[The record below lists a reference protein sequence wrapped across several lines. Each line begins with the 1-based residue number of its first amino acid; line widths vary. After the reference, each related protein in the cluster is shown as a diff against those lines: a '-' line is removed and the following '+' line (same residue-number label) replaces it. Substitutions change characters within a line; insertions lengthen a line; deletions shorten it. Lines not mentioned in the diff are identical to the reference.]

1 MSLVDKKKQIF
12 GKIAA
17 ARTLTESMPTFKLNH
32 SLPSINNKGN
42 SITFLTDLIK
52 SLVGYAELVK
62 STIDTLT
69 HSLDEVEIKI
79 KKAINLELKSIV
91 MCGINPSIPAF
102 VKSTGSGI
110 SIEVKKIDFLDMLK
124 TDPTSVGGK
133 LLYDD
138 TAGGLNSSDFNTF
151 LYNVIQDDGNQHV
164 WHNILQFKF
173 ESLDPMG
180 VNANSSLTIKAHPSY
195 DSKTLIDLNQDFIN
209 SIKLFNTTGVVN
221 KIMDLIYGSVSFSLN
236 KSRKQL
242 EMEGKINAIVDKMI
256 EANANETISNDY
268 FEFSNDEVS
277 IIEQKANERKSGII
291 KIKTSK
297 EINASVPEKLLS
309 DFNSEMGTAVTVQ
322 NKKDVLTKN
331 LNKMAEETTANSNDS
346 RDNVSIKLNFI
357 QGILDTLIK
366 GIVNIILS
374 PKIIIIFLINFKII
388 YGVASEFSDPV
399 DFIKKNKKLFKA
411 IIKELTMILVKYLL
425 AIALKKIAELAAAAE
440 VKKQIDKQKNK
451 VIQLL
456 SLVAIPQE
464 VLRIIK
470 GLG

>member
-1 MSLVDKKKQIF
+1 MSLVDKKKKIF

-17 ARTLTESMPTFKLNH
+17 ARTLTEGMPSFKLNN

-42 SITFLTDLIK
+42 SISFLTDLIR

-79 KKAINLELKSIV
+79 KKALKLELKNIV
-91 MCGINPSIPAF
+91 MCGIDPSLPSF
-102 VKSTGSGI
+102 VKSTGTGI

-124 TDPTSVGGK
+124 TDPTSVSGK

-173 ESLDPMG
+173 ESLDPLG
-180 VNANSSLTIKAHPSY
+180 INPNSSLTIKAHPSY
-195 DSKTLIDLNQDFIN
+195 DSKTLVDLNQDFIN

-221 KIMDLIYGSVSFSLN
+221 KIMDLIYGSVSFSIN

-242 EMEGKINAIVDKMI
+242 EMEGKINNIVEKMI
-256 EANANETISNDY
+256 EANANESINNDY
-268 FEFSNDEVS
+268 FEFSNDELS
-277 IIEQKANERKSGII
+277 IIEQKANERKTGII
-291 KIKTSK
+291 KLKTSK
-297 EINASVPEKLLS
+297 TINASLPQNLLT
-309 DFNSEMGTAVTVQ
+309 DFNDEMGTAVTVQ
-322 NKKDVLTKN
+322 SKKDVLTKN
-331 LNKMAEETTANSNDS
+331 LNKMAEETTANSTDN
-346 RDNVSIKLNFI
+346 RDKASIKLNFI

-366 GIVNIILS
+366 GIINIVLS

-388 YGVASEFSDPV
+388 YGVSSEFTDPV

-411 IIKELTMILVKYLL
+411 IIKELTTIIVKYLL
-425 AIALKKIAELAAAAE
+425 AIALKRITELVAEAQI
-440 VKKQIDKQKNK
+440 KKQIDKQKNK

-456 SLVAIPQE
+456 SLVAIPQS

-470 GLG
+470 GLE